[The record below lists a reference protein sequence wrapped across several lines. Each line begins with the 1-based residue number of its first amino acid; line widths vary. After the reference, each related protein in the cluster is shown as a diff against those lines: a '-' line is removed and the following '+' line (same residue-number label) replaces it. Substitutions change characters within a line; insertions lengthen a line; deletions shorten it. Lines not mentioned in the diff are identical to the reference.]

1 MWKFGKRQPTEGE
14 AKHRPVGRVSP
25 GPKDKREWRLRSV
38 VDHVTFSGSGNGS
51 DDRMIAWHVLS
62 PQQWTFR
69 SQAEGTQLIEDKAQG
84 LAELVGSTVYGRV
97 THRPYPV
104 SHWAR
109 AAYVNAPAPQP
120 GFGEMMDRDQV
131 HMSHSA
137 QWDKLVYFG
146 VDLGSRGTALT
157 VLSKLHRG
165 VVDREM
171 KALQQRLHKV
181 AQIMAAPGLDADPAT
196 PAEMD
201 WLLARSFALGCP
213 VPVPD
218 AAEELPAE
226 LTAEDLA
233 VFANSAHWSA
243 EPLAPTVQITSSA
256 MGGEHVQRHV
266 SVLSVARITDI
277 DIPGEHEPWMAKAD
291 KLPFPVEWSFR
302 VDVRTPEEVAKE
314 MTGLSRRVDGQ
325 VDHWTLD
332 HGKRAPKQLARQAH
346 RIQTVEDE
354 MRAGFTGLATRTRG
368 WYRLAVSGATEQE
381 ALDRAEAV
389 IELYRPQIRIVR
401 EVGQYAMAREFVPG
415 EPLSNRAHA
424 RKYPVGKVAAA
435 LPAVSAEVG
444 DKRGHHLGETTGMVA
459 RSVVF
464 DPWYLTERMEGG
476 GFIPVVGTLGS
487 GKSVLIFSTAYKA
500 ALSGVRGVVM
510 DPAGRVRNMLRLPE
524 LAPISTNVDLLG
536 SMPGSLSPYAVVP
549 EPSPELVRLDC
560 EDPGDEEEFERRWR
574 LAVSAAA
581 ATRRDLAL
589 STLRWALPMELDR
602 DPEVQKLLRKAVTTC
617 SADQKR
623 SLNEIVSWLR
633 SKGGAGGQ
641 DLADELVAAQDRELG
656 RLFFHETGGTRGFAF
671 NTDARL
677 TAFNLRGLSRPDAA
691 ADPEDWTP
699 DERLSKPIIALASW
713 AALNL
718 IYRGDPHERKFFG
731 LDEAHE
737 VTEGSG
743 TGRAL
748 VTKITTDSRKNNTVA
763 MVGTQNASKILGQ
776 DNINNFVGAAFVGR
790 TRDEAAQKDALALL
804 GKPQGVGYEQILSRL
819 SPKPRDGS
827 SLPYREFI
835 YSDGLG
841 GPDGQGGMEKIRVSL
856 QHHPEL
862 FAALN
867 TTADSKKA
875 ARALRQD
882 QAVQAHPDGDEDDGD
897 ASAFEVAS

>member
-1 MWKFGKRQPTEGE
+1 MGLAWKFGKHRTESEPRQ
-14 AKHRPVGRVSP
+14 RPVGRVSP

-51 DDRMIAWHVLS
+51 DDRMIAWHVLA

-69 SQAEGTQLIEDKAQG
+69 SRAEGTQLIEDKAQA

-109 AAYVNAPAPQP
+109 AAYENAPDPQE
-120 GFGEMMDRDQV
+120 GFAAMMDRDQV
-131 HMSHSA
+131 HMSHGA

-146 VDLGSRGTALT
+146 VDLGSRGTALR

-171 KALQQRLHKV
+171 AALQQRLHKV
-181 AQIMAAPGLDADPAT
+181 AQVMAAPGMDADPAT

-218 AAEELPAE
+218 AAEELPPV
-226 LTAEDLA
+226 LTSEDLA
-233 VFANSAHWSA
+233 VFARSAHWSA

-256 MGGEHVQRHV
+256 LGGEHVTRHV

-277 DIPGEHEPWMAKAD
+277 DIPNEHEPWMSKAD

-302 VDVRTPEEVAKE
+302 VDVRTPEQVSKE

-325 VDHWTLD
+325 VDHWSLD
-332 HGKRAPKQLARQAH
+332 HGKRPPKQLARQAS

-354 MRAGFTGLATRTRG
+354 MRSGFTGLATRTRG
-368 WYRLAVSGATEQE
+368 WYRIAVSGVTEQE

-389 IELYRPQIRIVR
+389 VELYRPQIRVVR
-401 EVGQYAMAREFVPG
+401 EIGQYAMAREFVPG
-415 EPLSNRAHA
+415 EPLSVRAHA
-424 RKYPVGKVAAA
+424 RKYPVGKVAAS

-444 DKRGHHLGETTGMVA
+444 DKRGHHLGETTGMVS

-464 DPWYLTERMEGG
+464 DPWYLTERMEAG

-487 GKSVLIFSTAYKA
+487 GKSVLIFSTAYKS
-500 ALSGVRGVVM
+500 ALSGVRGVIM
-510 DPAGRVRNMLRLPE
+510 DPAGRVRKMLRLPE

-549 EPSPELVRLDC
+549 EPSRVLVRMDC
-560 EDPGDEEEFERRWR
+560 EDPGDEAEFERRWQ
-574 LAVSAAA
+574 LAVNAAA

-589 STLRWALPMELDR
+589 STLRWALPMNMDR
-602 DPEVQKLLRKAVTTC
+602 DPAVQKLLRKAVTTC
-617 SADQKR
+617 PADQRR
-623 SLNEIVSWLR
+623 SLNEIVSWLQNR
-633 SKGGAGGQ
+633 AGGDGQ
-641 DLADELVAAQDRELG
+641 DIAEELLTAADREMG
-656 RLFFHETGGTRGFAF
+656 RLFFHEPGSTRGYVFD
-671 NTDARL
+671 TDARL
-677 TAFNLRGLSRPDAA
+677 TAFNLRGMPRPDPETE
-691 ADPEDWTP
+691 PEDWSAE
-699 DERLSKPIIALASW
+699 ERLSKPIIGLASW

-718 IYRGDPHERKFFG
+718 IYRGDPNERKFFG

-743 TGRAL
+743 AGRAL

-776 DNINNFVGAAFVGR
+776 AGINNFVGAAFVGR
-790 TRDEAAQKDALALL
+790 TRDESAQRDALALL
-804 GKPQGVGYEQILSRL
+804 GKPQGVGYEQILARL
-819 SPKPRDGS
+819 SPKPRDGRD
-827 SLPYREFI
+827 LGYREFI

-841 GPDGQGGMEKIRVSL
+841 GSDGQGGMEKIRVTL
-856 QHHPEL
+856 KHHPEL

-875 ARALRQD
+875 AREQEP
-882 QAVQAHPDGDEDDGD
+882 VGPPEVVDEDAQD
-897 ASAFEVAS
+897 AAEFEVVS